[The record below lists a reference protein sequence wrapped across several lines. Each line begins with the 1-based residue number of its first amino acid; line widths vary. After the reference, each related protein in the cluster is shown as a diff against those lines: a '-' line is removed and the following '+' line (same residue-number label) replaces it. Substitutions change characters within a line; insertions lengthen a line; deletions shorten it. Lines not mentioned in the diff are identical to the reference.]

1 MKCTPL
7 YCPAHLLAR
16 ISFAVLA
23 LAGSTRAGMA
33 VGELDQ
39 SYTNVSDSNTVV
51 AARFETAQTFTVG
64 RTGTLEAVAVRI
76 GRLSALD
83 SDQITLDLRRT
94 VNGVPI
100 EANTGPDILASLAK
114 PAIDIPPANG
124 LQGTFVRFDLPRLRV
139 KKGDVLAVVL
149 TTPAGAVFG
158 ATDDTPFIWSMD
170 ENGTY
175 SGGRGFARGNSADNI
190 TWGTGSN
197 GTFPSAASDYAFQT
211 YFVPL
216 PSALGMFLIA
226 VPIAWAGAARIRKL
240 AK

>member
-1 MKCTPL
+1 MERTSAH
-7 YCPAHLLAR
+7 CPTHLAATIILATLA
-16 ISFAVLA
+16 FAGMA
-23 LAGSTRAGMA
+23 RAGMA

-39 SYTNVSDSNTVV
+39 SYTNVTDSNTLV
-51 AARFETAQTFTVG
+51 AARFEVAQTFTVG

-100 EANTGPDILASLAK
+100 EANTGPEILASLAK
-114 PAIDIPPANG
+114 PAVDIPPANG

-158 ATDDTPFIWSMD
+158 ATDDIPFIWSMD

-175 SGGRGFARGNSADNI
+175 SGGRGFARGSSADSI

-197 GTFPSAASDYAFQT
+197 GSSPLPASDYAFQT
-211 YFVPL
+211 YLVPL
-216 PSALGMFLIA
+216 PSALGMFLIT